1 MEVIVH
7 LDTNAYSAFVR
18 GEPNVVFT
26 VERAPALVLSPIV
39 IGELKCGFALG
50 SRAQRNLEQL
60 QEFQESPRVSVPS
73 IDDVVTSSYARI
85 FKQLRRDGRPIP
97 TNDLWI
103 AAFLRSGQEEA
114 LLTLDEHFSFI
125 DGLAVIHTKED
136 FLKFMNR

>member
-1 MEVIVH
+1 MH

-18 GEPNVVFT
+18 GEPNAVFT
-26 VERAPALVLSPIV
+26 LERAPELVLSPIV

-60 QEFQESPRVSVPS
+60 QEFQESPRVSVPA
-73 IDDVVTSSYARI
+73 IDDDVTSSYARI

-103 AAFLRSGQEEA
+103 AAFLRGSQEEA
-114 LLTLDEHFSFI
+114 LFTLDEHFSFI
-125 DGLAVIHTKED
+125 DGLVVIQTRED
-136 FLKFMNR
+136 FLKLMNR